1 MRHDKIKLQVVLRI
15 CNFRCLNGCSWWVF
29 VFWNRG
35 RIVFE
40 FEQIRCNV
48 FQTVTLRPFQQHFLL
63 VDFVIIIS
71 LRLGQPS
78 LSAFTVFSN

>member
-1 MRHDKIKLQVVLRI
+1 M
-15 CNFRCLNGCSWWVF
+15 
-29 VFWNRG
+29 
-35 RIVFE
+35 IVFE

>member
-1 MRHDKIKLQVVLRI
+1 MGVVCGSLFVGI
-15 CNFRCLNGCSWWVF
+15 GEGLFLSLNKSK
-29 VFWNRG
+29 
-35 RIVFE
+35 
-40 FEQIRCNV
+40 CNV